1 MAYVQY
7 LRRTFRSLPWLLA
20 AASLGSAP
28 LQARDFKDSLVRIR
42 AVADDGSQSLGSGV
56 VIAGDLLATACHV
69 TRMAR
74 TIEIE
79 QADQRWIAS
88 AGSGSPTHDLCL
100 VQVPH
105 LDLPPAAI
113 RGSGRLR
120 LGEHVMAAG
129 FPAGGNLVMSE
140 GQVEG
145 LYLYDGG
152 NVIRTSATF
161 DAGASGGGLFDD
173 EGALVGLL
181 AFKARSGAKLHF
193 ALPADWTLSGA
204 AVSSQFVPIVPS
216 GEQRAFWERPKSSQ
230 PSFLGLAMLEAAS
243 QRDSATSAC
252 NQPAGATSSP

>member
-1 MAYVQY
+1 MNRPT
-7 LRRTFRSLPWLLA
+7 LR
-20 AASLGSAP
+20 
-28 LQARDFKDSLVRIR
+28 
-42 AVADDGSQSLGSGV
+42 
-56 VIAGDLLATACHV
+56 
-69 TRMAR
+69 
-74 TIEIE
+74 IE

-88 AGSGSPTHDLCL
+88 AALGSPTHDLCL
-100 VQVPH
+100 VRVPH

-129 FPAGGNLVMSE
+129 FPAGGNLVIRE

-181 AFKARSGAKLHF
+181 AFKARSGAK
-193 ALPADWTLSGA
+193 
-204 AVSSQFVPIVPS
+204 
-216 GEQRAFWERPKSSQ
+216 
-230 PSFLGLAMLEAAS
+230 
-243 QRDSATSAC
+243 
-252 NQPAGATSSP
+252 

>member
-1 MAYVQY
+1 MLAARVAVAYVQY
-7 LRRTFRSLPWLLA
+7 LRRSFRSLPWLLA
-20 AASLGSAP
+20 AASLGSA
-28 LQARDFKDSLVRIR
+28 
-42 AVADDGSQSLGSGV
+42 
-56 VIAGDLLATACHV
+56 
-69 TRMAR
+69 
-74 TIEIE
+74 
-79 QADQRWIAS
+79 
-88 AGSGSPTHDLCL
+88 
-100 VQVPH
+100 
-105 LDLPPAAI
+105 
-113 RGSGRLR
+113 
-120 LGEHVMAAG
+120 VMAAG

-216 GEQRAFWERPKSSQ
+216 GEQHAFWERPKSSQ